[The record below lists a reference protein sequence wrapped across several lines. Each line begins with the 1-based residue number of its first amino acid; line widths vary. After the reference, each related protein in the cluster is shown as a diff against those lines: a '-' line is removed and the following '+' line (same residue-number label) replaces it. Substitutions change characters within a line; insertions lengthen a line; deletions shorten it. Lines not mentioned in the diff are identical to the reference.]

1 MQKVQDSFFFCFTHS
16 MLSSAKRIEKG
27 TCIKELNTCRN
38 GSDRKLSEESER
50 DKLHGRCSGYFNQI
64 QPNVLPG
71 QSVLSSH
78 NYNRIL

>member
-16 MLSSAKRIEKG
+16 MLSSTKRIEKG

-64 QPNVLPG
+64 QPNALPG

-78 NYNRIL
+78 NYN

>member
-64 QPNVLPG
+64 QPNALPG

-78 NYNRIL
+78 NYNLIT